1 MKRKLLLLFVILF
14 TASLSYAGSYQI
26 YVRQPSG
33 EILTLDVNQSDT
45 FNSVKAKILD
55 KTGIHPARQ
64 RLIYA
69 GKELEEPIQNSMTT
83 FTMSTMSL
91 SADAR

>member
-1 MKRKLLLLFVILF
+1 MKRKLLLLFVALF
-14 TASLSYAGSYQI
+14 TTSLSYATYQI